1 MSSDLDAIEKGT
13 AYEPEN
19 PSDES
24 DIVIYI
30 ANRVI
35 LGVAVILGGIFFFAF
50 FPVFMLF
57 LVLIEGPELIFGK
70 MKRYDW

>member
-1 MSSDLDAIEKGT
+1 LGHHEKSSIS
-13 AYEPEN
+13 EPDYR
-19 PSDES
+19 SDES
-24 DIVIYI
+24 DVVIYI

-35 LGVAVILGGIFFFAF
+35 LGVTVILGGIFFFAF

-70 MKRYDW
+70 MKRYD